1 VIATSLVAATAAD
14 YVTTYRALDKCP
26 TCKEA
31 NPIMAPLIPHK
42 RTLAG
47 VQISFDLGMLYM
59 AYRDRKKGYKYWY
72 LGPWILTWEHT
83 LLALNNERIARKESK
98 R

>member
-1 VIATSLVAATAAD
+1 
-14 YVTTYRALDKCP
+14 
-26 TCKEA
+26 
-31 NPIMAPLIPHK
+31 
-42 RTLAG
+42 LAG

-83 LLALNNERIARKESK
+83 LLALNNERIARKASK
-98 R
+98 H